1 MKDGGNRQEQAKVLG
16 KVMRVP
22 TGEGRAMSVE
32 GRGWQ
37 EGQGTGSEC
46 PAKESELNLAD
57 HWESPL
63 SFEPGCDMNGTLA

>member
-1 MKDGGNRQEQAKVLG
+1 
-16 KVMRVP
+16 
-22 TGEGRAMSVE
+22 MSVE